1 MSATRVAT
9 YCRICSPLC
18 GLLVDVEDGRVTHV
32 AGDPD
37 PRAHPR
43 LHVHEGPSPRRA
55 APRARP
61 VPHRAAQRARRP
73 SADPHRSGDRRDRGT
88 PAHDPRRARS
98 RIDRVVR
105 RHAELHR
112 VAHVQLR
119 GRVAPRRRL
128 AQALLHDDD
137 RPVGEVGRDRA
148 PRKLGRPAASG
159 SKTPTCGSSRERIR
173 WCRCRA
179 ATSPASRCTTAC
191 AGSRRRDARGLQLIV
206 VDPRRTEVAAHA
218 DLHLQLVPGTDVAL
232 FAALLRTILAEG
244 LHDVDF
250 CTRWVNGLD
259 ALRAAVEPMTP
270 EVASGITGVDRDADR
285 RGGAR
290 VRARA
295 RGGWPRPV
303 PGPTWVRTRTSPSI
317 SCRR

>member
-1 MSATRVAT
+1 MTATRVAT

-37 PRAHPR
+37 HALTRGFTCTKGRHLGE
-43 LHVHEGPSPRRA
+43 LHHAPDRFLTAQRNGPRRPPA
-55 APRARP
+55 DSHRP
-61 VPHRAAQRARRP
+61 
-73 SADPHRSGDRRDRGT
+73 GDRRDRRAL
-88 PAHDPRRARS
+88 AHDPRRARS
-98 RIDRVVR
+98 RIDRAVR

-119 GRVAPRRRL
+119 GRVAARGRF

-137 RPVGEVGRDRA
+137 RPVGEVGRA
-148 PRKLGRPAASG
+148 PRASEAGRPAASA

-179 ATSPASRCTTAC
+179 VTSPGSRCTTAC
-191 AGSRRRDARGLQLIV
+191 AASRRRAQRGLRLIV

-244 LHDVDF
+244 LHD
-250 CTRWVNGLD
+250 
-259 ALRAAVEPMTP
+259 
-270 EVASGITGVDRDADR
+270 DRLL
-285 RGGAR
+285 
-290 VRARA
+290 
-295 RGGWPRPV
+295 RPV
-303 PGPTWVRTRTSPSI
+303 G
-317 SCRR
+317 RRPRRRSAPRSSR